1 MTPQCPVSSNWF
13 GVKNSG
19 LMLMISAQP
28 HSEFKLNLGDHK
40 IVITLYRVHIYI
52 NLYTLPCGVTLKL
65 RFFTKLIWKTV
76 FLLNTGVFQVIFSYS
91 KCQKREKKEDDSQ

>member
-1 MTPQCPVSSNWF
+1 
-13 GVKNSG
+13 
-19 LMLMISAQP
+19 MLMISAQP

-65 RFFTKLIWKTV
+65 RFFTKLI
-76 FLLNTGVFQVIFSYS
+76 
-91 KCQKREKKEDDSQ
+91 